1 MSRSTTTALR
11 SAVFAEETAEVFLF
25 LITLSHTDIT
35 TLYFVNNY
43 EDVTSNGNAHVA
55 FPFQITMPSETED
68 QLPRVQLNID
78 NVDRSIIDEIRT
90 LTGPPTLTLSVV
102 LASDPDTIEAG
113 PFEMSLQNV
122 SYNALTITGN
132 LVGDDILNEPY
143 PGEAYT
149 PQNFPGLF

>member
-43 EDVTSNGNAHVA
+43 KDVTSNGNAHVA

-122 SYNALTITGN
+122 LYNTLTITGN
-132 LVGDDILNEPY
+132 LAGDDILNEPY